1 MAGGA
6 DRRQDRKSQRG
17 YHMPKEEWGVKRL
30 CPTTGK
36 RFYDLNKNPIV
47 SPYTGEVVEPETGK
61 SRMIAADREDAVT
74 AKNKASATDDDAVLE
89 DDDAVDVELDDDLL
103 EDDEDDDVS
112 LDDIADVASDDD
124 D

>member
-1 MAGGA
+1 
-6 DRRQDRKSQRG
+6 
-17 YHMPKEEWGVKRL
+17 MPKEEWGVKRI

-47 SPYTGEVVEPETGK
+47 SPYSGEVVELNTGK
-61 SRMIAADREDAVT
+61 SRTITADAEDAETKKLNEPEAEVV
-74 AKNKASATDDDAVLE
+74 DDVLEDDIDVDLGDDVLE
-89 DDDAVDVELDDDLL
+89 DDDD
-103 EDDEDDDVS
+103 DDDVS